1 MKLNINANII
11 KSPLQSEFVIADRIQ
26 LETDSLSIMLNAVD
40 INVPI
45 DNINTGTY
53 GRFSYEGRQKEGNW
67 MSYWVNVKAKD
78 LIELYPHV
86 HAHQAGAVSNQTP
99 YDFQLT
105 IGHGIEAHKLF
116 ERDTNQPESRY
127 IEVHGVEAG
136 NDELAVRQVLS
147 ALAGQLLTSHR
158 ANAHLVNMVS
168 VHIAEQL
175 IQLGMTHF
183 KQGDIKFNG
192 FLKTH
197 SGLVQ
202 TERLWR
208 LGNPGTSKLSLRQT
222 LLTQQTGPN
231 SRTTHLINLDD
242 HHVYSIDGKYQQPN
256 GGNGSG
262 MMYTNSFMPY
272 QQSPMMMQPQGYP
285 TQPFG
290 PGIPPQQQMG
300 VNNNGSMNNMNYQQM
315 QVQPQLGEG
324 LRKKLPGMAELN
336 VLLGRT
342 QAGTGF
348 PESMDGL
355 HQHVKDYPNGFFS
368 ATSEDQITEMNN
380 ALYNGMGLS
389 AGKVD
394 QQVPAINNRSLVESD
409 LGPRN
414 EDTPI
419 RGKVKYIEVA
429 PVLITEDSASIVNDG
444 SHNAYGVY
452 RREDLDGNNLA
463 VHIGDFLDGE
473 LAVGYAIRMGKF
485 FNVDVEDYVSPAP
498 ADANK

>member
-1 MKLNINANII
+1 
-11 KSPLQSEFVIADRIQ
+11 
-26 LETDSLSIMLNAVD
+26 
-40 INVPI
+40 
-45 DNINTGTY
+45 
-53 GRFSYEGRQKEGNW
+53 

-127 IEVHGVEAG
+127 IEMYGVEAG

-147 ALAGQLLTSHR
+147 ALAGQLLTTHR
-158 ANAHLVNMVS
+158 ANAHFVNMVG

-222 LLTQQTGPN
+222 LLTQQIGPN
-231 SRTTHLINLDD
+231 SRTTHLINLDE
-242 HHVYSIDGKYQQPN
+242 HHVYGIDGKYQQPS

-262 MMYTNSFMPY
+262 MMNTNSFIPG
-272 QQSPMMMQPQGYP
+272 QQQQMMMQPEGYP
-285 TQPFG
+285 SQQFG
-290 PGIPPQQQMG
+290 YGIPPQHQMG
-300 VNNNGSMNNMNYQQM
+300 MNNNGFMNNLNYQQM
-315 QVQPQLGEG
+315 QPQFGEG

-342 QAGTGF
+342 QAGTDL

-355 HQHVKDYPNGFFS
+355 HQ
-368 ATSEDQITEMNN
+368 
-380 ALYNGMGLS
+380 
-389 AGKVD
+389 
-394 QQVPAINNRSLVESD
+394 QVPAVNNRSLVESD

-452 RREDLDGNNLA
+452 RREELGGGNLA
-463 VHIGDFLDGE
+463 VHIGDFLDGG
-473 LAVGYAIRMGKF
+473 LAVAYATKMGKF

-498 ADANK
+498 AEYNK

>member
-1 MKLNINANII
+1 MKLNISANII
-11 KSPLQSEFVIADRIQ
+11 KSPLHDEFVIADRIQ

-78 LIELYPHV
+78 LIELYPHI
-86 HAHQAGAVSNQTP
+86 HAHQPGMVRNQTP

-105 IGHGIEAHKLF
+105 IGHGIEVSKLF
-116 ERDTNQPESRY
+116 ERDPNQPESRY
-127 IEVHGVEAG
+127 IEMYGVEAG

-158 ANAHLVNMVS
+158 ANAHLVNMVG
-168 VHIAEQL
+168 VHVAEQL

-231 SRTTHLINLDD
+231 SRTTHLINLDE
-242 HHVYSIDGKYQQPN
+242 HHVYGIDGKYQQPS

-262 MMYTNSFMPY
+262 MMYANSFMPY

-300 VNNNGSMNNMNYQQM
+300 VNNNGSMNNLPY
-315 QVQPQLGEG
+315 VQPQFDGMG
-324 LRKKLPGMAELN
+324 SDFHQAVRSVQQMAEN
-336 VLLGRT
+336 
-342 QAGTGF
+342 
-348 PESMDGL
+348 
-355 HQHVKDYPNGFFS
+355 HPNGMIS
-368 ATSEDQITEMNN
+368 AGSENQLTEMNN
-380 ALYNGMGLS
+380 ALYKGMGLS

-394 QQVPAINNRSLVESD
+394 QQVPAVNNRSLVESD

-452 RREDLDGNNLA
+452 RREELGGGNLA
-463 VHIGDFLDGE
+463 VHIGDFLDGG
-473 LAVGYAIRMGKF
+473 LAVAYASKMGKF
-485 FNVDVEDYVSPAP
+485 FNVVVEDYVSPAP
-498 ADANK
+498 AETNE